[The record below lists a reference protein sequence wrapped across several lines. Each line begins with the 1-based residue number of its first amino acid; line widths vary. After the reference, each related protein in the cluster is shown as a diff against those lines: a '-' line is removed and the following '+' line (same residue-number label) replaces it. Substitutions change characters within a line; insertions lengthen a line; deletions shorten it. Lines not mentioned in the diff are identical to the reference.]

1 MRRNRIGRIALAVF
15 AAGVIAGCRN
25 GMEEVVPPENA
36 PSQASMSSRETARIA
51 EALRDDAPNPLL
63 VERKF
68 REMARA
74 MQDGTLDFS
83 RGEFFSGM
91 TDEALQRQAM
101 LTWNLAP
108 VFGKMENG
116 SRVAVVVGDGRP
128 AGRVVRQALVSLLAA
143 NAEKVTVIDRYDAG
157 LEQAF
162 RSLYVN
168 GPEGAKSAGVDY
180 FLRARPISL
189 DVFRSWSAN
198 RYGLPYLQRFA
209 AASAWLEL
217 CDVRNDRLLW
227 AGPVESYRNYVGN
240 NEPLLWLY
248 DAMGRETSVMAISP
262 AVVAL
267 MDSGNLSGY
276 AFGPSNELLVDRAFR
291 RVKLD
296 GTAPGALAGTGKTV
310 VVELDGGGNGGGSVE
325 SIQALLLDRGVRV
338 VLSPYYQ
345 NFADLLERRD
355 FTGMKYADY
364 ALICRVDYAGATA
377 LPDAPGSG
385 TFRRQGAVVF
395 WAELVELATRRVVW
409 AGQLT
414 GKSEVV
420 TDPLL
425 YYPVIFRDRIMPEL
439 RRREP
444 VKSLQSKQ

>member
-108 VFGKMENG
+108 VFGKMEDG

-162 RSLYVN
+162 RSL
-168 GPEGAKSAGVDY
+168 
-180 FLRARPISL
+180 
-189 DVFRSWSAN
+189 
-198 RYGLPYLQRFA
+198 
-209 AASAWLEL
+209 
-217 CDVRNDRLLW
+217 
-227 AGPVESYRNYVGN
+227 
-240 NEPLLWLY
+240 
-248 DAMGRETSVMAISP
+248 
-262 AVVAL
+262 
-267 MDSGNLSGY
+267 
-276 AFGPSNELLVDRAFR
+276 
-291 RVKLD
+291 
-296 GTAPGALAGTGKTV
+296 
-310 VVELDGGGNGGGSVE
+310 
-325 SIQALLLDRGVRV
+325 
-338 VLSPYYQ
+338 
-345 NFADLLERRD
+345 
-355 FTGMKYADY
+355 
-364 ALICRVDYAGATA
+364 
-377 LPDAPGSG
+377 
-385 TFRRQGAVVF
+385 
-395 WAELVELATRRVVW
+395 
-409 AGQLT
+409 
-414 GKSEVV
+414 
-420 TDPLL
+420 
-425 YYPVIFRDRIMPEL
+425 
-439 RRREP
+439 
-444 VKSLQSKQ
+444 